1 MALDPELVRDCL
13 YDESGLLFDEV
24 LSIDRERSTIRV
36 RMPTHADLPL
46 TRSQRADPVRHPR
59 HVSGGLMVHMSAMVG
74 YAHAFYCLDL
84 RHADGWVGYGAIIHK
99 VRYPNLA
106 RVGEP
111 LELEARATQ
120 VRRGGERRLIARYSF
135 LFEQAG
141 VAVYEGDQ
149 TAVWNRL

>member
-1 MALDPELVRDCL
+1 MPLDPELVRDCL
-13 YDESGLLFDEV
+13 YDQSGLLFDEV
-24 LSIDRERSTIRV
+24 LLIDREGSRVRV

-46 TRSQRADPVRHPR
+46 TRSQRVDPLRHPR

-74 YAHAFYCLDL
+74 FAHAFYCLDL
-84 RHADGWVGYGAIIHK
+84 RHADGWVGYGAVIHK
-99 VRYPNLA
+99 VRYPSLA

-111 LELEARATQ
+111 LELEARATH
-120 VRRGGERRLIARYSF
+120 VRRGARRLVARYSF

>member
-1 MALDPELVRDCL
+1 MPLDPELVRDCL

-24 LSIDRERSTIRV
+24 LLVDRESSTIRV

-46 TRSQRADPVRHPR
+46 TRWQRVHPERHPR

-74 YAHAFYCLDL
+74 FAHAFYCLDL

-106 RVGEP
+106 RIGEP
-111 LELEARATQ
+111 LELEARATH
-120 VRRGGERRLIARYSF
+120 VRRGDRRLVVRYRF

-141 VAVYEGDQ
+141 VAAYEGDQ
-149 TAVWNRL
+149 TAVWSRP

>member
-1 MALDPELVRDCL
+1 MPLDPELVRDCL

-24 LSIDRERSTIRV
+24 LAIDRERSAIRV

-46 TRSQRADPVRHPR
+46 TRAQRVDPVRHPR

-74 YAHAFYCLDL
+74 FAHAFYLLDL

-111 LELEARATQ
+111 LELEARATHVKRGSTRLV
-120 VRRGGERRLIARYSF
+120 VRYAF

-149 TAVWNRL
+149 TAVWTRL

>member
-24 LSIDRERSTIRV
+24 LSIDRERSAIRV

-46 TRSQRADPVRHPR
+46 TRSQRVDPVRHPR

-106 RVGEP
+106 RIGEP
-111 LELEARATQ
+111 LELEARATH
-120 VRRGGERRLIARYSF
+120 VRRGGQRVIARYAF